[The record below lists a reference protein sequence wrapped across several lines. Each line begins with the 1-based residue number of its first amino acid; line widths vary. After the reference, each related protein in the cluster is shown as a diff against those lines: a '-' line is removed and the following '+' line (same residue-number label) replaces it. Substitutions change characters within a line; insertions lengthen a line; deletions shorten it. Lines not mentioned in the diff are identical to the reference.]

1 MAIQRFDWPD
11 AATLAQKLAARIA
24 AKLAQHIALE
34 GEAFLAVSGGQT
46 PVRMFQALAATEL
59 DWSKV
64 TLTLVD
70 ERWVDETSPRSN
82 AALVKRHLLV
92 GKAAAAR
99 FLPLYSTDHEPE
111 AGWLAAELRLRMA
124 PKRLTIAVL
133 GMGEDGHTASF
144 FPGGDRLD
152 AALDPASKRL
162 TEIMRAPGA
171 GEPRITLT
179 LATLLKSESIALH
192 IEGAAKQLVLERAL
206 EEGPVTELPVRA
218 ILRQTRVPLE
228 IHWAR

>member
-1 MAIQRFDWPD
+1 MLKRFDWPD
-11 AATLAQKLAARIA
+11 AGTLAKALAARIA
-24 AKLAQHIALE
+24 AKLAQRIAAE

-46 PVRMFQALAATEL
+46 PVRMFAALAAADL
-59 DWSKV
+59 DWPKV

-70 ERWVDETSPRSN
+70 ERWVDEALPRSN
-82 AALVKRHLLV
+82 AALVKRHLLT
-92 GKAAAAR
+92 GKAATAR
-99 FLPLYSTDHEPE
+99 FLPLYSPDHAPE
-111 AGWLAAELRLRMA
+111 AGWLAAELRLRTA
-124 PKRLTIAVL
+124 PKRLTVAVL

-152 AALDPASKRL
+152 AALDPGSTHL

-179 LATLLKSESIALH
+179 FATLLTAENLVLH
-192 IEGAAKQLVLERAL
+192 IEGEAKRRVLERAL
-206 EEGPVTELPVRA
+206 GDGPVAVMPVRA
-218 ILRQTRVPLE
+218 VLRQDRVPVE